1 MGLLFHSGC
10 GKKPDVID
18 LTFVITPLSI
28 APSVQNGYGSGMNQ
42 LAQPDD
48 VEFLSDGSMIVSDV
62 NNNRIQHFSS
72 DGLILNSIS
81 AQDLGLGNS
90 EISPTG
96 ISKDAGGFIYITL
109 EYAGMVARFNPDL
122 TLDQF
127 IGKKCDITV
136 DNYYKPGNDS
146 CLFAPQGLIVGK
158 NGDIY
163 VIDMSQKVFTKNEV
177 RNFGFRKFKQVKND
191 DAISY
196 IYDSEFADTQEITKV
211 MRKSEGMAISSDQN
225 TLFIA
230 EEKPQKTQ
238 FGNISKKRYIAAF
251 DLKSGRFLNRLIGV
265 TMENNSIVDGY
276 FNDSVEGICVVGD
289 NIFAVDEKAGRF
301 YIFDIQSG
309 QCKGFLGKQASY
321 YCDDNSDCVIDGINY
336 NEQTIMTGNAKPHL
350 KNTWQEN
357 EFASPDG
364 ISAIVLPDG
373 SGRIA
378 VVDQWNSR
386 VLVYDLDKILH
397 EINL

>member
-81 AQDLGLGNS
+81 AQDIGLGNS

-122 TLDQF
+122 EFDQF
-127 IGKKCDITV
+127 IGKKCDIAA
-136 DNYYKPGNDS
+136 NSYYKPENDS
-146 CLFAPQGLIVGK
+146 CLIFPQGVVVAE

-163 VIDMSQKVFTKNEV
+163 VIDMAKKVFENNKV
-177 RNFGFRKFKQVKND
+177 RNFGFRKFKQV
-191 DAISY
+191 
-196 IYDSEFADTQEITKV
+196 
-211 MRKSEGMAISSDQN
+211 
-225 TLFIA
+225 
-230 EEKPQKTQ
+230 
-238 FGNISKKRYIAAF
+238 
-251 DLKSGRFLNRLIGV
+251 
-265 TMENNSIVDGY
+265 
-276 FNDSVEGICVVGD
+276 
-289 NIFAVDEKAGRF
+289 
-301 YIFDIQSG
+301 
-309 QCKGFLGKQASY
+309 
-321 YCDDNSDCVIDGINY
+321 
-336 NEQTIMTGNAKPHL
+336 
-350 KNTWQEN
+350 
-357 EFASPDG
+357 
-364 ISAIVLPDG
+364 
-373 SGRIA
+373 
-378 VVDQWNSR
+378 NSR
-386 VLVYDLDKILH
+386 
-397 EINL
+397 

>member
-10 GKKPDVID
+10 SEKTDVID

-48 VEFLSDGSMIVSDV
+48 VELLSDGSMIVTDV

-72 DGLILNSIS
+72 EGLLLNSLS
-81 AQDLGLGNS
+81 SQDLGLENS
-90 EISPTG
+90 EILPTG
-96 ISKDAGGFIYITL
+96 ISKDGGGFIYITL
-109 EYAGMVARFNPDL
+109 EGAGIVARLNPDL
-122 TLDQF
+122 EFDQF
-127 IGKKCDITV
+127 IGKKCDIAA
-136 DNYYKPGNDS
+136 DSYYKPENDS
-146 CLFAPQGLIVGK
+146 CLIFPQGVVVAE

-163 VIDMSQKVFTKNEV
+163 VIDMAKKVFENNKV
-177 RNFGFRKFKQVKND
+177 RNFGFRKFKQVKNNGD
-191 DAISY
+191 ISY
-196 IYDSEFADTQEITKV
+196 IYDREFADTQEITKV

-251 DLKSGRFLNRLIGV
+251 DLKNGRFLDRLIGV
-265 TMENNSIVDGY
+265 NIKNDSIIDGY
-276 FNDSVEGICVVGD
+276 FNDSVEGVCVSGK
-289 NIFAVDEKAGRF
+289 NLFAVDEKAGKIF
-301 YIFDIQSG
+301 IFDVNSG
-309 QCKGFLGKQASY
+309 QCKAFIGKKAIF
-321 YCDDNSDCVIDGINY
+321 YCDDNSNCVIDGINY
-336 NEQTIMTGNAKPHL
+336 NEQTIMAGIAKPHL
-350 KNTWQEN
+350 KNDWRRN
-357 EFASPDG
+357 ELASPDG
-364 ISAIVLPDG
+364 ISAIILADG
-373 SGRIA
+373 SRRIA

-386 VLVYDLDKILH
+386 VLVYDFDKILH